1 MPPPSRCAEPRLAG
15 QVPGTYVKRMLNNG
29 FLAKFIPLR
38 FRKSVPVV
46 SHVRL
51 EGAIGIGTP
60 LRPALTLK
68 AVNGML
74 ERAFRRKGIA
84 AVAISINS
92 PGGSPVQSALI
103 HQRIRELAEE
113 HERPVLVFCEDVA
126 ASGGYWLACAGDEIY
141 ADESSVIGSIGV
153 ISAGFGFVEAIR
165 KLGVERRVHT
175 SGENKSMLDPF
186 KPERPED
193 VEHLLSLQADVH
205 AAFKA
210 LVTARRGAKLNREDK
225 DIFTGAFWSGRQ
237 ALARGLVDGIGHLNS
252 VLKARFGDKL
262 VVRTVSPAQGWGLK
276 KLGFG
281 AQLSEIAGHTMD
293 ALETRALWSRF
304 GL

>member
-1 MPPPSRCAEPRLAG
+1 MGSF
-15 QVPGTYVKRMLNNG
+15 G
-29 FLAKFIPLR
+29 FLNTIIPLR

-46 SHVRL
+46 HHVAL
-51 EGAIGIGTP
+51 SGAIGIGTP
-60 LRPALTLK
+60 LKPALTLK
-68 AVNGML
+68 SLNPTL
-74 ERAFRRKGIA
+74 ERAFKRKGLA

-103 HQRIRELAEE
+103 HARIRELSEE
-113 HERPVLVFCEDVA
+113 KKVPVLVFCEDVA

-193 VEHLLSLQADVH
+193 VEHLLALQADVH
-205 AAFKA
+205 DAFKT
-210 LVTARRGAKLNREDK
+210 LVLSRRGTRLKLEDK
-225 DIFTGAFWSGRQ
+225 DIFSGAFWSGRQ
-237 ALARGLVDGIGHLNS
+237 ALARGLVDGIGHMHQ
-252 VLKARFGDKL
+252 VLRERFGDSL
-262 VVRTVSPAQGWGLK
+262 VLRTIAPGQGWGLK

-281 AQLSEIAGHTMD
+281 AQVPDIAANAIE